1 MSERHAVA
9 FSICRYDEIT
19 IRRSPGQEDSFPRI
33 EVITRAATVINNSL
47 REETFPVTKCS
58 CNSLPQERNRGNVL
72 DALTP
77 RQPFDLPKILPSASR
92 KPLTPDCESPMTVS
106 RKQSPGILGI
116 AEYGGA

>member
-33 EVITRAATVINNSL
+33 EVITRVATVINNSL

-58 CNSLPQERNRGNVL
+58 CNSLPQERSRGNVL

-92 KPLTPDCESPMTVS
+92 PLHQIAS
-106 RKQSPGILGI
+106 RQ
-116 AEYGGA
+116 